1 MRASLQQKLET
12 CTKEAASCSTL
23 PEVATT
29 FIFSADSSKLVNFA
43 NVGSLSI
50 QGSLFVFF
58 VLTVAR
64 KTATK
69 VPSSSLPT
77 YVGVSQKQLHR

>member
-43 NVGSLSI
+43 NVGSICI
-50 QGSLFVFF
+50 QGSFFVFF
-58 VLTVAR
+58 VFNCCQENSNQ
-64 KTATK
+64 
-69 VPSSSLPT
+69 SS
-77 YVGVSQKQLHR
+77 QQ